1 MEEIKLISMEIKN
14 FKRIKDSGVL
24 LFDGNSIEIRG
35 ENETGKSTIA
45 DAFFWCLF
53 GKNSNDAKVF
63 SVKPI
68 DKITKEEI
76 HYLETSVEVVLSV
89 NGVEKKFKRIMT
101 ENWTSKRGSED
112 KTYNGNVTEGFINDV
127 PKKITDYQ
135 KEVGAVI
142 DEELFKLL
150 TSTTYFNS
158 LHWTKQRDIIFR
170 LVQGVDDTYIIN
182 QKQELAPLLAEL
194 VGGKSIDDLK
204 AQKSVEMKSY
214 DKKISTL
221 PSEIKTLME
230 IEYDLPEDFNPE
242 KNQVLLDFKSKKRD
256 ELLMQSS
263 SQTKSLKAEEIEQTI
278 YSIKSAN
285 RKLETEKEVLL
296 DDAERSKN
304 IALGEIKTKINT
316 FKKSLAVKDEDI
328 KALSDR
334 VIKGQKVLEESLAKR
349 ENLIAEFKEIKA
361 RVFTTET
368 DTCPTCGSKWSQ
380 DKIGEFEKH
389 FNVEKAKA
397 IEKNKE
403 NGIALKV
410 EIEKYQKAIEEL
422 NNKIK
427 YLEMEKEELSAEI
440 EILEKEVKEIENTE
454 LITNTSKI
462 DAQIETNN
470 GRLKL
475 LETELENIEKLS
487 EEDDSTNQIQS
498 ELDALQEEIE
508 LLSKYKVNYFNDK
521 TRKENIILKE
531 QEKEKAK
538 REYEKANKVMT
549 LIGKF
554 IEFKGQY
561 LADSI
566 NRPFKIVK
574 FKLSKTNELAGTI
587 EDTCIATVDGVPF
600 PDVNTGAKIQAG
612 LDIISGLQEIY
623 QVRMPIFID
632 NAEAV
637 THWMIDLNCQQIKLY
652 ADEKYKTLTFF
663 ANGEK
668 QEG

>member
-1 MEEIKLISMEIKN
+1 MEEIKLISMEIHN

-53 GKNSNDAKVF
+53 GKNSYDLKIF
-63 SVKPI
+63 SVKPL
-68 DKITKEEI
+68 DKDNNEI
-76 HYLETSVEVVLSV
+76 HFLETSVEVTLSI
-89 NGVEKKFKRIMT
+89 NGVEKRFKRIMT
-101 ENWTSKRGSED
+101 ENWVAKRGSDE
-112 KTYNGNVTEGFINDV
+112 KTYNGNTTEGFINDV

-182 QKQELAPLLAEL
+182 QKRELEPLLTEVAD
-194 VGGKSIDDLK
+194 GKSIDDLK
-204 AQKSVEMKSY
+204 AQKTVEMKSY

-296 DDAERSKN
+296 DEAEHNRN
-304 IALGEIKTKINT
+304 VAIGEIKSKIEAKNRARASKDDE
-316 FKKSLAVKDEDI
+316 FKTISERI
-328 KALSDR
+328 E
-334 VIKGQKVLEESLAKR
+334 KGQKVLEEALAKR
-349 ENLIAEFKEIKA
+349 ESLIVEYKEIKA
-361 RVFTTET
+361 RVFNAES
-368 DTCPTCGSKWSQ
+368 DTCPTCGSKWPLE
-380 DKIGEFEKH
+380 KVEEFEKH

-531 QEKEKAK
+531 QEMKETQSK
-538 REYEKANKVMT
+538 YEKANKVMT

>member
-24 LFDGNSIEIRG
+24 LFNGGTIEIRG
-35 ENETGKSTIA
+35 ENESGKSTIA

-53 GKNSNDAKVF
+53 GKNSYDAKVF
-63 SVKPI
+63 SIKPI

-76 HYLETSVEVVLSV
+76 HYLETSVEVVLSA
-89 NGVEKKFKRIMT
+89 NGVEKKFKRVLN
-101 ENWTSKRGSED
+101 ENWTSKRGSEE
-112 KTYNGNVTEGFINDV
+112 KTYNGNVTEGFVNGV
-127 PKKITDYQ
+127 PKKIGDYQ

-158 LHWTKQRDIIFR
+158 LHWTKQREIIFK

-194 VGGKSIDDLK
+194 VGEKSIDDLK
-204 AQKSVEMKSY
+204 AQKLAEMKSY

-242 KNQVLLDFKSKKRD
+242 KNQVLLDLKSKKRD
-256 ELLMQSS
+256 ELLMTSPS
-263 SQTKSLKAEEIEQTI
+263 KTKNLKAEEIEQTI

-285 RKLETEKEVLL
+285 RKLVTEKEVLL
-296 DDAERSKN
+296 DDAERSQN
-304 IALGEIKTKINT
+304 IVLGEIKTKIDAS
-316 FKKSLAVKDEDI
+316 KKALNAKDEDI
-328 KALSDR
+328 KALSER
-334 VIKGQKVLEESLAKR
+334 VIKGQKILDEAFAKR
-349 ENLIAEFKEIKA
+349 EGLIAEYKEIKA
-361 RVFTTET
+361 RVFTSES
-368 DTCPTCGSKWSQ
+368 DTCPTCGSRWPLEKVE
-380 DKIGEFEKH
+380 EFEKH
-389 FNVEKAKA
+389 FNADKAMA
-397 IEKNKE
+397 LEKNKE
-403 NGIALKV
+403 NGVALKS

-427 YLEMEKEELSAEI
+427 YLELEKEEITATLEV
-440 EILEKEVKEIENTE
+440 LEKEAKEIESEE
-454 LITNTSKI
+454 LVVDTSKI
-462 DAQIETNN
+462 DAQLDINDA
-470 GRLKL
+470 RLKL
-475 LETELENIEKLS
+475 LEAELENIEKPS
-487 EEDDSTNQIQS
+487 EDDSTNQNQS
-498 ELDALQEEIE
+498 ELDTLQEEIE
-508 LLSKYKVNYFNDK
+508 LLAKYKVNYFND
-521 TRKENIILKE
+521 RARRESIVLKE

-554 IEFKGQY
+554 IEFKGQF
-561 LADSI
+561 LADRI
-566 NRPFKIVK
+566 NKPFQIVK

-587 EDTCIATVDGVPF
+587 EDACIATVDGVPF

-612 LDIISGLQEIY
+612 LDIISGLQDIY

-652 ADEKYKTLTFF
+652 ADKKYKTLTFF